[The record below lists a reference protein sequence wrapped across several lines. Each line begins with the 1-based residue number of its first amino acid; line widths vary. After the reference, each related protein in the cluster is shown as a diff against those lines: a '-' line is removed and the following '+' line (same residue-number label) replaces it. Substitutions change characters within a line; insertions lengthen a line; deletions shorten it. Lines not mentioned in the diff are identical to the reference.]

1 MTTLSTIPPFPA
13 LSDRAAGT
21 YNSKAYTFGAYM
33 GGAFVPEVNA
43 VRNEMQAFNEATSA
57 SAALAASASTT
68 ALANA
73 NYKGEWAALTGALA
87 TPASF
92 SYNGDL
98 YMLLSNVTDI
108 TGHVPGVSI
117 SIGQVSYT
125 QTVELITTV
134 YATAAATVEWTN
146 FDTLATDYAQ
156 LRLLGDGIYA
166 SAGSNAL
173 NAKIRQNGAWQTTT
187 MRGYGAN
194 NTAQTAL
201 TKSTGLGA
209 LAATALS
216 TVIEVQALGLTT
228 VVPMAF
234 RTHPYKSGELCN
246 GEIYHSVDPTTPVQG
261 LQIYANT
268 GTLTGTFRLY
278 GVRK

>member
-1 MTTLSTIPPFPA
+1 MTTLSPIPPFPA

-21 YNSKAYTFGAYM
+21 YNSKAYAFGAHM
-33 GGAFVPEVNA
+33 GGPFVGEINA
-43 VRNEMQAFNEATSA
+43 VRNEVEAFNQSTTNSAASASSA
-57 SAALAASASTT
+57 SAAS
-68 ALANA
+68 LANA

-98 YMLLSNVTDI
+98 YMLLANVADI
-108 TGHVPGVSI
+108 TAHVPGVSI
-117 SIGQVSYT
+117 NIGQIKYT
-125 QTVELITTV
+125 QSLELISTV
-134 YATAAATVEWTN
+134 YAAAAATVEWTN
-146 FDTLATDYAQ
+146 FDTLSSDYAQ

-216 TVIEVQALGLTT
+216 VAIEVQALGLTT

-234 RTHPYKSGELCN
+234 RTHPYQNGELCN
-246 GEIYHSVDPTTPVQG
+246 GEIYHAVAPTTPVQG
-261 LQIYANT
+261 LQLYATT

>member
-1 MTTLSTIPPFPA
+1 MTTLSAIPPFPA

-21 YNSKAYTFGAYM
+21 YNSKAYAFGAHM
-33 GGAFVPEVNA
+33 GGPFVPEVNA

-57 SAALAASASTT
+57 SAASASSASAA

-73 NYKGEWAALTGALA
+73 NYKGEWSALTGALA
-87 TPASF
+87 VPASF
-92 SYNGDL
+92 THLGEL
-98 YMLLSNVTDI
+98 YMLLDDVTDI

-117 SIGQVSYT
+117 NIARIQYT
-125 QTVELITTV
+125 QSVELIGTV
-134 YATAAATVEWTN
+134 NAVAAATVEWTN
-146 FDTLATDYAQ
+146 FEALADDYAQ
-156 LRLLGDGIYA
+156 LKLIADGVYA
-166 SAGSNAL
+166 SAGSNTL
-173 NAKIRQNGAWQTTT
+173 KAKIRQNGAWQTTT
-187 MRGYGAN
+187 TRGYGAN
-194 NTAQTAL
+194 ATAQTDL

-209 LAATALS
+209 TAGTALS
-216 TVIEVQALGLTT
+216 AVIEVQALGLTT

-234 RTHPYKSGELCN
+234 RTHPYKGGELCS